1 MAFAEAL
8 KVNATLQSLN
18 LGGACVGPAA
28 LRVEG
33 GKALARV
40 CAADMC
46 VCVCVCV
53 CACRVYPVRLVWWV
67 CRYVMGVVEILA
79 CVCLC
84 VNMLVR

>member
-1 MAFAEAL
+1 MHAGCALEDAAGVAFAEAL
-8 KVNATLQSLN
+8 KVNATLQKLT
-18 LGGACVGPAA
+18 LYGACVVPAA

-53 CACRVYPVRLVWWV
+53 RVGCSQCDWCGGCAG
-67 CRYVMGVVEILA
+67 M
-79 CVCLC
+79 
-84 VNMLVR
+84 